1 VSENEVS
8 MYPGER
14 FNSISHLIGAVA
26 ALAGL
31 VVVVVVAAQQG
42 DPWKIVSF
50 SVYGTTLFFLY
61 AVSTLYHSLRGR
73 AKRIFR
79 KLDHYSIYFLIAG
92 TYTPFTLVTLRGAW
106 GWTIF
111 GVIWGL
117 AAVGI
122 ALESLPQQGNRLLSL
137 GVYILMGWLVLVAL
151 EPLLQALPWAGFVW
165 LLMGGLFYTGGVAF
179 YLFDEQVRHFHGIWH
194 LFVLAGSV
202 SHYVTILFYV
212 A

>member
-1 VSENEVS
+1 
-8 MYPGER
+8 MYEGER

-31 VVVVVVAAQQG
+31 VVAVVVAARQG

-50 SVYGTTLFFLY
+50 SIYGTTLFLLY
-61 AVSTLYHSLRGR
+61 TISTLYHSLRGR
-73 AKRIFR
+73 AKRFFH

-92 TYTPFTLVTLRGAW
+92 TYTPFTLVTLRGGW

-111 GVIWGL
+111 GIIWGL
-117 AAVGI
+117 VVLGVV
-122 ALESLPQQGNRLLSL
+122 LESLPQKGNRVLSL
-137 GVYILMGWLVLVAL
+137 VVYVLMGWLVLVAL
-151 EPLLQALPWAGFVW
+151 KPLLQALPGAGFVW
-165 LLMGGLFYTGGVAF
+165 LLAGGLFYTSGLVF
-179 YLFDEQVRHFHGIWH
+179 YVFDEKVRHFHGIWH

-202 SHYVTILFYV
+202 SHYVTILFFV

>member
-1 VSENEVS
+1 
-8 MYPGER
+8 MYEGER

-50 SVYGTTLFFLY
+50 SIYGTTLFLLY
-61 AVSTLYHSLRGR
+61 AISTLYHSLRGGR

-79 KLDHYSIYFLIAG
+79 KLDHLSIYFLIAG

-111 GVIWGL
+111 GIIWGL
-117 AAVGI
+117 TLCGMV
-122 ALESLPQQGNRLLSL
+122 LEALPQKGNRILSVI
-137 GVYILMGWLVLVAL
+137 VYVLMGWLVLVAL
-151 EPLLQALPWAGFVW
+151 KPLLEALPFAGFVW
-165 LLMGGLFYTGGVAF
+165 LLMGGIFYTGGVAF
-179 YLFDEQVRHFHGIWH
+179 YLFDEKIRHFHGIWH

-202 SHYVTILFYV
+202 CHYLTILLYV

>member
-1 VSENEVS
+1 
-8 MYPGER
+8 MYEGER

-31 VVVVVVAAQQG
+31 VVAVVVAARQG

-50 SVYGTTLFFLY
+50 SIYGTTLFLLY
-61 AVSTLYHSLRGR
+61 TISTLYHSLRGR
-73 AKRIFR
+73 AKRFFH

-92 TYTPFTLVTLRGAW
+92 TYTPFTLVTLRGGW

-111 GVIWGL
+111 GIIWGL
-117 AAVGI
+117 VVLGI
-122 ALESLPQQGNRLLSL
+122 VLESLPQKGHRIPSL
-137 GVYILMGWLVLVAL
+137 VVYVLMGWLVLVAL
-151 EPLLQALPWAGFVW
+151 KPLLQALPGAGFAW
-165 LLMGGLFYTGGVAF
+165 LLAGGLFYTGGLVF
-179 YLFDEQVRHFHGIWH
+179 YVFDEKVRHFHGIWH

-202 SHYVTILFYV
+202 SHYVTILFFV

>member
-1 VSENEVS
+1 
-8 MYPGER
+8 MYEGER

-31 VVVVVVAAQQG
+31 VIVVVAAARQG

-50 SVYGTTLFFLY
+50 SIYGTTLFLLY
-61 AVSTLYHSLRGR
+61 TISTLYHSLRGR
-73 AKRIFR
+73 AKRVFH

-92 TYTPFTLVTLRGAW
+92 TYTPFTLVTLRGGW

-111 GVIWGL
+111 GIIWGL
-117 AAVGI
+117 VVLGVV
-122 ALESLPQQGNRLLSL
+122 LESLPQKGNRVLSL
-137 GVYILMGWLVLVAL
+137 VVYLLMGWLVLVAL
-151 EPLLQALPWAGFVW
+151 KPLLQALPGEGFVW
-165 LLMGGLFYTGGVAF
+165 LLAGGLFYTGGLVF
-179 YLFDEQVRHFHGIWH
+179 YVFDEKVRHFHGIWH

-202 SHYVTILFYV
+202 SHYVTILFFV

>member
-1 VSENEVS
+1 

-31 VVVVVVAAQQG
+31 VVAVVVAARQG

-61 AVSTLYHSLRGR
+61 TVSTLYHSLTGR

-92 TYTPFTLVTLRGAW
+92 TYTPFTLVTLRDGW

-117 AAVGI
+117 VVVGI
-122 ALESLPQQGNRLLSL
+122 VLESLPQTGNRILSL
-137 GVYILMGWLVLVAL
+137 GVYILMGWLILLVLK
-151 EPLLQALPWAGFVW
+151 PLLQVLPWAGFVW
-165 LLMGGLFYTGGVAF
+165 LLMGGVFYTGGVVF
-179 YLFDEQVRHFHGIWH
+179 YLFDEKIRHFHGIWH

>member
-1 VSENEVS
+1 
-8 MYPGER
+8 MYYGER

-50 SVYGTTLFFLY
+50 SVYGATLFFLY
-61 AVSTLYHSLRGR
+61 TVSTLYHSLRGR

-122 ALESLPQQGNRLLSL
+122 ALESLPQSGNRLLSL
-137 GVYILMGWLVLVAL
+137 GVYILMGWLVVLAL

-165 LLMGGLFYTGGVAF
+165 LLLGGIFYTGGVAF
-179 YLFDEQVRHFHGIWH
+179 YLFDEKIRHFHGIWH

>member
-1 VSENEVS
+1 
-8 MYPGER
+8 MYRGER

-50 SVYGTTLFFLY
+50 SVYGATLFFLY
-61 AVSTLYHSLRGR
+61 TVSTLYHSLRGR
-73 AKRIFR
+73 AKQIFR

-122 ALESLPQQGNRLLSL
+122 ALESLPQQGNRVLSL
-137 GVYILMGWLVLVAL
+137 AVYILMGWLVLVAL
-151 EPLLQALPWAGFVW
+151 KPLLEALPWAGFVW
-165 LLMGGLFYTGGVAF
+165 LLLGGFFYTSGVAF
-179 YLFDEQVRHFHGIWH
+179 YLFDEKIRHFHGIWH
-194 LFVLAGSV
+194 LFVLAGSI

>member
-1 VSENEVS
+1 
-8 MYPGER
+8 MYRGEW

-31 VVVVVVAAQQG
+31 VIVVVVAARQG

-50 SVYGTTLFFLY
+50 SIYGATLFFLY
-61 AVSTLYHSLRGR
+61 TVSTLYHSLRGR

-92 TYTPFTLVTLRGAW
+92 TYTPFTLVTLRGPW

-117 AAVGI
+117 VVVGI
-122 ALESLPQQGNRLLSL
+122 VVEALPQTRNRILSL
-137 GVYILMGWLVLVAL
+137 GVYILMGWLVLLAL
-151 EPLLQALPWAGFVW
+151 KPLLAALPWAGFVW
-165 LLMGGLFYTGGVAF
+165 LLVGGLFYTGGVVF
-179 YLFDEQVRHFHGIWH
+179 YLFDEKIRHFHGIWH

>member
-1 VSENEVS
+1 
-8 MYPGER
+8 MYYGER
-14 FNSISHLIGAVA
+14 FNSISHLVGAVA

-50 SVYGTTLFFLY
+50 SVYGATLFFLY
-61 AVSTLYHSLRGR
+61 TVSTLYHSLRGR

-117 AAVGI
+117 VVVGI
-122 ALESLPQQGNRLLSL
+122 AVESLPQSGNRLLSL
-137 GVYILMGWLVLVAL
+137 GVYILMGWLVVLAL

-165 LLMGGLFYTGGVAF
+165 LLLGGIFYTGGVAF
-179 YLFDEQVRHFHGIWH
+179 YLFDEKIRHFHGIWH